1 MYEAIKIYTKGNDK
15 MEKYGVNEIREK
27 FLSFFESK
35 GCLRLGSFS
44 LVPKNDASLLL
55 INSGMAPMKKW
66 FTGAEIPPKKRV
78 TTCQKC
84 IRTPDI
90 ECVGK
95 TARHGTFFEMLGNF
109 SFGDYFKREA
119 IAWGWEFL
127 TKVMGI
133 PEDKLWITVYEEDD
147 EARDIWI
154 NEIGVNPDR
163 VVKMGKKDNFWEHGT
178 GPCGPCSE
186 IHVDRGEEYSCGPD
200 CKLGCECDRFMEVW
214 NLVFTQFDKDEDG
227 NYNRL
232 ANPNIDTG
240 MGLERLAAIMQGV
253 ENLFE
258 VDTVRNIMNHISKIA
273 GVTYK
278 TDAKTDVS
286 LRVITDH
293 VRSTVMMVSDGV
305 IPSNEGRGYVL
316 RRLLR
321 RAARHGKL
329 LGVKGEFLYEVADT
343 VIGESAQGYPELAE
357 KREYIKKIIRI
368 EEERFAKTI
377 DNGLAIL
384 NEYVEEM
391 KKNGEKILS
400 GDKAFK
406 LNDTYGFP
414 IDLTVEICEEAGLSV
429 DRDGYDSELKIQ
441 KETARNA
448 RKDGSSWDDND
459 SLGFEDVSA
468 TEFVGYNTLDAESE
482 ICALAAEGEV
492 SATVSQGQNGII
504 VTNISPFYAEMG
516 GQAGD
521 IGVITK
527 DGAEAEVLDTKKN
540 GGGVYMHIVKVTKG
554 SFDVGDKVN
563 LSVCKKMR
571 TAVGRNHSATHLL
584 HKALKEVLGDHVA
597 QAGSEVNSKHLR
609 FDFSH
614 FEAMTREELS
624 CVEKKVN
631 EAVLSALP
639 IVVRELPIDEAK
651 KLGAEAQFGEKY
663 GDVVRVVAMGDYSVE
678 FCGGTH
684 LTNTAEIGLFKL
696 ISESG
701 VAAGTRRIEAVT
713 GAGVLEYIAKKD
725 ALIEKTAVV
734 LKANNVNEI
743 DMKAEQMA
751 SELRDTKKKL
761 EALNAKMASGKLDDV
776 LKNKVEIGGVCVV
789 AAQVDGLSANDLRTL
804 GDNLKDKLGCGIAVL
819 ASATE
824 DKVAFLATA
833 TKDAQDK
840 GVHAGKV
847 IKEITAIAGGSGG
860 GKPDM
865 AQGGGKDAAKIA
877 DALAAVAGII
887 EAQIG

>member
-1 MYEAIKIYTKGNDK
+1 

-66 FTGAEIPPKKRV
+66 FTGAEIPPRKRV

-109 SFGDYFKREA
+109 SFGDYFKHEA
-119 IAWGWEFL
+119 ISWGWEFL
-127 TKVMGI
+127 TEVMGI
-133 PEDKLWITVYEEDD
+133 PAEKLWITVYEEDD

-154 NEIGVNPDR
+154 NEIGVNPER
-163 VVKMGKKDNFWEHGT
+163 VIKLGKEDNFWEHGT

-200 CKLGCECDRFMEVW
+200 CHMGCDCDRFMEVW

-240 MGLERLAAIMQGV
+240 MGLERLAAVMQGV
-253 ENLFE
+253 DNLFE
-258 VDTVRNIMNHISKIA
+258 VDTVKNIMNHISKIS

-293 VRSTVMMVSDGV
+293 IRSTVMMVSDGV

-329 LGVKGEFLYEVADT
+329 LGIKEEFLYKVADT
-343 VIGESAQGYPELAE
+343 VIDESKQGYPELAE

-384 NEYVEEM
+384 NDYIKET
-391 KKNGEKILS
+391 KDAKSDTLS

-414 IDLTVEICEEAGLSV
+414 IDLTVEICGEAGLNVDLEGYQKELSV
-429 DRDGYDSELKIQ
+429 Q
-441 KETARNA
+441 KETARSA
-448 RKDGSSWDDND
+448 RKEGSSWEDNE
-459 SLGFEDVSA
+459 SYNFEDAA
-468 TEFVGYNTLDAESE
+468 TTKFVGYDNFEATSK
-482 ICALAAEGEV
+482 IVGIVAEGEV
-492 SATVSQGQNGII
+492 SAEIREGETGII
-504 VTNISPFYAEMG
+504 VTEKTPFYAEMG

-521 IGVITK
+521 IGKITCK
-527 DGAEAEVLDTKKN
+527 DAEAKVIGTKKN
-540 GGGVYMHIVKVTKG
+540 GNGIYMHIVEVTKG
-554 SFDVGDKVN
+554 SFANGNEVN
-563 LSVCKKMR
+563 LAICKKNRM
-571 TAVGRNHSATHLL
+571 AVSRNHSATHLL
-584 HKALKEVLGDHVA
+584 HKALKEVLGGHVA

-614 FEAMTREELS
+614 FEAMTKEELALA
-624 CVEKKVN
+624 EKKVN
-631 EAVLSALP
+631 EAVLEALP
-639 IVVRELPIDEAK
+639 ITVRELPIDEAK

-663 GDVVRVVAMGDYSVE
+663 GDVVRVVSMGDYSIE

-684 LTNTAEIGLFKL
+684 LTNTANVGLFKL

-713 GAGVLEYIAKKD
+713 GEGVLEYIKRKD
-725 ALIEKTAVV
+725 ALIENTAVA
-734 LKANNVNEI
+734 LKANNPLEI
-743 DMKAEQMA
+743 DKKAQQVTLENK
-751 SELRDTKKKL
+751 ELKKQI
-761 EALNAKMASGKLDDV
+761 ESMNAKMASGKLDDI
-776 LKNKVEIGGVCVV
+776 LKNKAEIGDVTVV
-789 AAQVDGLSANDLRTL
+789 FGRVDGIGANDMRNL
-804 GDNLKDKLGCGIAVL
+804 GDEIKKKIGTGIAVL
-819 ASATE
+819 GANTE
-824 DKVAFLATA
+824 GRITFLATA
-833 TKDAQDK
+833 TKDAVAK
-840 GVHAGKV
+840 GVHAGMV
-847 IKEITAIAGGSGG
+847 IKAITQIAGGSGG

-865 AQGGGKDAAKIA
+865 AQGGGKDAGKI
-877 DALAAVAGII
+877 DEALSKSLEIVKEQLA
-887 EAQIG
+887 

>member
-1 MYEAIKIYTKGNDK
+1 

-35 GCLRLGSFS
+35 GCLRLGSFP

-66 FTGAEIPPKKRV
+66 FTGAEIPPRRRV

-109 SFGDYFKREA
+109 SFGDYFKHEA

-127 TKVMGI
+127 TEVMGI
-133 PEDKLWITVYEEDD
+133 PADKLWITVYEEDD
-147 EARDIWI
+147 EARDIWV
-154 NEIGVNPDR
+154 NEIGVDPER

-200 CKLGCECDRFMEVW
+200 CHMGCECDRFMEVW

-240 MGLERLAAIMQGV
+240 MGLERLAAVMQGV
-253 ENLFE
+253 NNLFE

-273 GVTYK
+273 GVEYK
-278 TDAKTDVS
+278 KDAKTDVS

-293 VRSTVMMVSDGV
+293 IRSTVMMVSDGV

-329 LGVKGEFLYEVADT
+329 LDVKGEFLYTVADT
-343 VIGESAQGYPELAE
+343 VIDESAQGYPELAE
-357 KREYIKKIIRI
+357 KRDYIKKIIRI

-384 NEYVEEM
+384 GDYIAEM
-391 KKNGEKILS
+391 KKDGENVLS
-400 GDKAFK
+400 GEKAFK

-414 IDLTVEICEEAGLSV
+414 IDLTVEICEEAGFSV
-429 DRDGYDSELKIQ
+429 DREGYDRELKVQ
-441 KETARNA
+441 KDTARNA
-448 RKDGSSWDDND
+448 RKDGSSWEDNE
-459 SLGFEDVSA
+459 SYNFEDASA
-468 TEFVGYNTLDAESE
+468 TAFVGYETLSCDSK
-482 ICALAAEGEV
+482 IVGIAAEGETAAEI
-492 SATVSQGQNGII
+492 SAGQAGII
-504 VTNISPFYAEMG
+504 VTEKTPFYAEMG

-521 IGVITK
+521 IGKIIK
-527 DGAEAEVLDTKKN
+527 NGAEAEVIDTKKN
-540 GGGVYMHIVKVTKG
+540 GNGIYMHIVKVTEG
-554 SFDVGDKVN
+554 SFANGEDVT
-563 LSVCKKMR
+563 LTVCSKSRK
-571 TAVGRNHSATHLL
+571 AIERNHSTTHLL
-584 HKALKEVLGDHVA
+584 HKALKEVLGGHVA
-597 QAGSEVNSKHLR
+597 QAGSEVNAKHLR

-614 FEAMTREELS
+614 FEAMTGEELS
-624 CVEKKVN
+624 LVEKKVN
-631 EAVLSALP
+631 EAILAAMP
-639 IVVRELPIDEAK
+639 ITVRELPIDEAK

-663 GDVVRVVAMGDYSVE
+663 GETVRVVSMGDYSVE

-684 LTNTAEIGLFKL
+684 LTNTAEAGLFKL

-713 GAGVLEYIAKKD
+713 GAGVLDYIAKKD
-725 ALIEKTAVV
+725 ELIAKTAQA

-743 DMKAEQMA
+743 DMKAEQLSA
-751 SELRDTKKKL
+751 EVKDTKKKL

-776 LKNKVEIGGVCVV
+776 LKNKVEIGGVTVV
-789 AAQVDGLSANDLRTL
+789 CGRVDGLAAGDLRTL
-804 GDNLKDKLGCGIAVL
+804 GDNLKDKMDCGIAVL
-819 ASATE
+819 ASYTD
-824 DKVAFLATA
+824 DKIAFLATA
-833 TKDAQDK
+833 TKDALAK

-847 IKEITAIAGGSGG
+847 IKEITQLAGGSGG

-865 AQGGGKDAAKIA
+865 AQGGGKDESKIN
-877 DALAAVAGII
+877 DALAAVGGIV
-887 EAQIG
+887 EAQLG